1 LGEVEEAV
9 EQNRPNQI
17 EEGAFNIEEE
27 EGEEDIEVI
36 ASSDSFIM
44 DTKELP
50 LEDYILIKDIEEE
63 GEEDTNCKVT

>member
-1 LGEVEEAV
+1 MGEVEEAV

>member
-1 LGEVEEAV
+1 V